1 MFRAYAWFNLMVI
14 QAHGLRIPFELNKRM
29 WNEESPFYESGSKP
43 QVGFGF
49 SSFRPV
55 ISRGFYLLIRIES
68 RYKVGLTALSL
79 ARQIGASNVGLR
91 KEATQPTLLTAFKQI
106 VGKKTAHTVY
116 RLIHRRPIIGNLN
129 VGQRKAVARQGLHT
143 CITRKRVAWMELA
156 EPGIS

>member
-1 MFRAYAWFNLMVI
+1 MNTPKKLIIMNKMIMFRAYAWFNLMVI

-68 RYKVGLTALSL
+68 RYKVGLAI
-79 ARQIGASNVGLR
+79 A
-91 KEATQPTLLTAFKQI
+91 
-106 VGKKTAHTVY
+106 
-116 RLIHRRPIIGNLN
+116 
-129 VGQRKAVARQGLHT
+129 
-143 CITRKRVAWMELA
+143 
-156 EPGIS
+156 